1 MNSYMMSHTVTVVDY
16 NRLVPSLS
24 LLSLNLPIFNSISS
38 LQSLAIVIAA

>member
-16 NRLVPSLS
+16 NRLVLC
-24 LLSLNLPIFNSISS
+24 LLSLNLPIFISISS